1 MNKNRFPKVSLL
13 SVMAGLAVVACSTAP
28 PAIQQGPDA
37 ETSFDGL
44 NRVDNAQADEAW
56 ARPDFDISQYS
67 KLLLVSEGFEY
78 RQVSN
83 RGRTTTERSR
93 GGPYYLD
100 ERRREAFETLVG
112 EVFREEMGQIENW
125 EFTTEPGPDVLMV
138 RGALL
143 DIVTFVP
150 DLRAMTGNTD
160 LFITRVGEATLVLE
174 LRDSQSG
181 TILARSIDRRAAE
194 RMGGQMMNAN
204 TVTNAAEVRRLIR
217 FWAQRLRDGL
227 DGFIERQQSMQGS

>member
-1 MNKNRFPKVSLL
+1 MSKNRILKITLM
-13 SVMAGLAVVACSTAP
+13 SVMAGLVATACSTAP
-28 PAIQQGPDA
+28 PTIQQGPDA
-37 ETSFDGL
+37 EVSFDGL
-44 NRVDNAQADEAW
+44 HRVDNSQADEAW

-83 RGRTTTERSR
+83 RGRTTAERSR

-100 ERRREAFETLVG
+100 ERRRESFETLVG
-112 EVFREEMGQIENW
+112 QVFREEMAQIENW

-150 DLRAMTGNTD
+150 DMRSMTGNTD
-160 LFITRVGEATLVLE
+160 IFITRVGEATLVLE

-204 TVTNAAEVRRLIR
+204 AVTNAAEVRRLIR
-217 FWAQRLRDGL
+217 FWAQRLRHGL
-227 DGFIERQQSMQGS
+227 DGFVERQNMADGD